1 MKNETLGY
9 VATAVLCAGWL
20 LVPGWSQTR
29 GRDFN
34 IDFQGGA
41 DRCSDLKVR
50 SSGQV
55 ARAADSFS
63 LQKSEAPTLEVDAPE
78 HGIIRA
84 RGWNRNE
91 YSVEACKIA
100 VADDQATAGQL
111 LQGIS
116 VTRSAGRFSSSGPS
130 SDAGRWEVY
139 FIVHAPKD
147 ASLDLET
154 KNGPIDVGGV
164 SGTLKARATNGPIA
178 IRNSSGA
185 VEARTNNG
193 PISFSGGGGD
203 VRLNARNGP
212 ISLKL
217 AGEVW
222 NGARLEAATVNGP
235 LSLALPDRFRSAVRV
250 EASGHGFI
258 NCRAGGCVGAST
270 DSGPNRRTMQF
281 NGSGDTVRVSTVN
294 GPISVSGGKATRV
307 L

>member
-1 MKNETLGY
+1 MKNETLCY
-9 VATAVLCAGWL
+9 VAAAVLCAAWF
-20 LVPGWSQTR
+20 LVPGRSQTR

-34 IDFQGGA
+34 INIEGGA

-55 ARAADSFS
+55 AQAAEGFT

-84 RGWNRNE
+84 RGWDRNE

-100 VADDQATAGQL
+100 VADDQAAADQL
-111 LQGIS
+111 LKGVS
-116 VTRSAGRFSSSGPS
+116 VTRSAGRFSSSGPAS
-130 SDAGRWEVY
+130 EAGRWEVY

-154 KNGPIDVGGV
+154 QNGPIDVGGV

-178 IRNSSGA
+178 IRDSSGA

-203 VRLNARNGP
+203 VRLNAQNGP

-235 LSLALPDRFRSAVRV
+235 LSLALPEKFRSAVRL
-250 EASGHGFI
+250 ETSGHGPI
-258 NCRAGGCVGAST
+258 SCRPSGCAAATT
-270 DSGPNRRTMQF
+270 DSGLNRRTLQF
-281 NGSGDTVRVSTVN
+281 NGSGDTVRISTVN
-294 GPISVSGGKATRV
+294 GPISVSGGKATRM